1 MFRQK
6 SSFQHKW
13 CTQSNF
19 SEVRTELPGSK
30 VEDYFFLGALSGR
43 AGEWLILCVSLGC
56 ALFISHICSL
66 MEAAVLSVTPSQ
78 LAELR
83 QKHPGIGDL
92 ALNFKRDIDKPL
104 AVILILNTAAHTI
117 GAALAGASFAEL
129 GYSRYMGLF
138 SLAFTLVMVQYTEL
152 LPKTLGVRF
161 NVAILRWAVHPLHI
175 ATIVLAPL
183 IKLTKLINRPFE
195 GRAPARPT
203 PAEEISALAAMARSN
218 QVISSRQERIIRMV
232 PSLSEKSAAEV
243 MIALEDVSFLD
254 ADMSLDD
261 AINATGDD
269 FHTRYPLCI
278 EGDRSRVPGYVNIK
292 EIILAVQHGKGDMK
306 VSDIMRPISFADS
319 DDSASKLLE
328 MFAAQHCHMTI
339 VRDAVSGKTCGLV
352 TLEDIVEELIGDLDD
367 EFDPLPRTFYAPG
380 DNLWV
385 VGGGVSL
392 TQLARDTRLD
402 LPRRTES
409 VSSWFGRE
417 LGKNVKVGD
426 TLTWKNAVLFVRK
439 VRRRQAWEFH
449 LKRRK
454 LL

>member
-1 MFRQK
+1 M
-6 SSFQHKW
+6 
-13 CTQSNF
+13 
-19 SEVRTELPGSK
+19 
-30 VEDYFFLGALSGR
+30 EDYFIFGALPDS
-43 AGEWLILCVSLGC
+43 AENWIIFAVSLAC
-56 ALFISHICSL
+56 ALFVSHLCSL
-66 MEAAVLSVTPSQ
+66 MEAAVLSITPSQ

-83 QKHPGIGDL
+83 QKHPVIGDL
-92 ALNFKRDIDKPL
+92 AQNLKREIDKPL

-117 GAALAGASFAEL
+117 GAAVAGASFSEL
-129 GYSRYMGLF
+129 GYGKYMGVF
-138 SLAFTLVMVQYTEL
+138 SLIFTLVMVQYTEL

-161 NVAILRWAVHPLHI
+161 NVTVLKVAVRPLYI
-175 ATIVLAPL
+175 ATLVLAPL
-183 IKLTKLINRPFE
+183 IKLTKIINRPFE
-195 GRAPARPT
+195 GNAPARPT

-218 QVISSRQERIIRMV
+218 QTISSRQERIIRMV
-232 PSLSEKSAAEV
+232 PSLSEKCAEDV

-306 VSDIMRPISFADS
+306 VSDIMRPIAFADS

-339 VRDAVSGKTCGLV
+339 IREAVSGKTCGLV

-385 VGGGVSL
+385 VGGGVPL
-392 TQLARDTRLD
+392 AQLARDTQLD
-402 LPRRTES
+402 LPRRAES

-417 LGKNVKVGD
+417 LGKQVKVGD
-426 TLTWKNAVLFVRK
+426 RMVWKNAEIFVRK
-439 VRRRQAWEFH
+439 IRRRQAWEFH

-454 LL
+454 LM

>member
-1 MFRQK
+1 MEEYLFI
-6 SSFQHKW
+6 
-13 CTQSNF
+13 
-19 SEVRTELPGSK
+19 
-30 VEDYFFLGALSGR
+30 GALDGA
-43 AGEWLILCVSLGC
+43 AGEWLILCVSLFC
-56 ALFISHICSL
+56 AFFISHICSL

-83 QKHPGIGDL
+83 QKHPATGDL
-92 ALNFKRDIDKPL
+92 AQNLKRDIDKPL

-117 GAALAGASFAEL
+117 GAALAGASFSEL
-129 GYSRYMGLF
+129 GFGRYMGIF
-138 SLAFTLVMVQYTEL
+138 SLVFTLVMVQYTEL

-161 NVAILRWAVHPLHI
+161 NVSILRIVVRPLYL
-175 ATIVLAPL
+175 ATILLSPL
-183 IKLTKLINRPFE
+183 IKLTKFINRPFE
-195 GRAPARPT
+195 GRAPVRPT
-203 PAEEISALAAMARSN
+203 PAEEISALAAMARST
-218 QVISSRQERIIRMV
+218 QAISSRQERIIRMV

-254 ADMSLDD
+254 TDMSLDD

-278 EGDRSRVPGYVNIK
+278 DGDRSRVPGYVNIK

-306 VSDIMRPISFADS
+306 VSDIMRPIAFADS

-339 VRDAVSGKTCGLV
+339 VRDVASGKTCGLV

-385 VGGGVSL
+385 VGGGVPL
-392 TQLARDTRLD
+392 TQLARDTQLD

-449 LKRRK
+449 VKRRK

>member
-1 MFRQK
+1 
-6 SSFQHKW
+6 
-13 CTQSNF
+13 
-19 SEVRTELPGSK
+19 
-30 VEDYFFLGALSGR
+30 
-43 AGEWLILCVSLGC
+43 
-56 ALFISHICSL
+56 
-66 MEAAVLSVTPSQ
+66 MEAAVLSITPSQ

-83 QKHPGIGDL
+83 QKHPAIGEL
-92 ALNFKRDIDKPL
+92 ALDMKREIDKPL

-117 GAALAGASFAEL
+117 GAAVAGASLSEL
-129 GYSRYMGLF
+129 GFGRYMGVF
-138 SLAFTLVMVQYTEL
+138 SLIFTLLMVQYTEL

-161 NVAILRWAVHPLHI
+161 NKSVILVVVRPLKVATVI
-175 ATIVLAPL
+175 LAPL

-203 PAEEISALAAMARSN
+203 PAEEISALAAMARSS
-218 QVISSRQERIIRMV
+218 QAISSRQERIIRMV
-232 PSLSEKSAAEV
+232 PSLSEKSAEEV

-261 AINATGDD
+261 AINATGND

-339 VRDAVSGKTCGLV
+339 VRDVVSGKTCGLV

-380 DNLWV
+380 ENIWV
-385 VGGGVSL
+385 VGGGVPL
-392 TQLARDTRLD
+392 AQLARDTQLD
-402 LPRRTES
+402 LPRRAES

-417 LGKNVKVGD
+417 LGKQVKVGD
-426 TLTWKNAVLFVRK
+426 TLTWKNAVFFVRK
-439 VRRRQAWEFH
+439 IRRRQAWEFH

-454 LL
+454 LM

>member
-1 MFRQK
+1 M
-6 SSFQHKW
+6 
-13 CTQSNF
+13 
-19 SEVRTELPGSK
+19 
-30 VEDYFFLGALSGR
+30 EDYFILGMIPDHAVN
-43 AGEWLILCVSLGC
+43 WVVLCVSIGC
-56 ALFISHICSL
+56 ALTISHLCSL
-66 MEAAVLSVTPSQ
+66 MEAAVLSITPSQ

-83 QKHPGIGDL
+83 QKNPALGNL
-92 ALNFKRDIDKPL
+92 AQQLKREIDKPL

-117 GAALAGASFAEL
+117 GAAEAGAAFSEL
-129 GYSRYMGLF
+129 GYSKYMGIF
-138 SLAFTLVMVQYTEL
+138 SLIFTLVMVQYTEL

-161 NVAILRWAVHPLHI
+161 NTAVLKVAIRPLHV
-175 ATIVLAPL
+175 ATIILAPL
-183 IKLTKLINRPFE
+183 IKLTKFINRPFE

-203 PAEEISALAAMARSN
+203 PAEEISALAAMARSS
-218 QVISSRQERIIRMV
+218 QAISQRQERIIRMV

-261 AINATGDD
+261 AINATGND

-306 VSDIMRPISFADS
+306 VSDIMRPIAFVDS
-319 DDSASKLLE
+319 DDTASKLLE

-339 VRDAVSGKTCGLV
+339 VRDVDSGKTCGLV

-385 VGGGVSL
+385 VGGGVPMS
-392 TQLARDTRLD
+392 QLARDTQLD
-402 LPRRTES
+402 LPRRSES
-409 VSSWFGRE
+409 VSSWFCRE
-417 LGKNVKVGD
+417 LGKQVKVGD

>member
-1 MFRQK
+1 
-6 SSFQHKW
+6 
-13 CTQSNF
+13 
-19 SEVRTELPGSK
+19 
-30 VEDYFFLGALSGR
+30 
-43 AGEWLILCVSLGC
+43 
-56 ALFISHICSL
+56 
-66 MEAAVLSVTPSQ
+66 MEAAVLSITPSQ

-83 QKHPGIGDL
+83 QKHPALGDVAINL
-92 ALNFKRDIDKPL
+92 KREIDKPL

-117 GAALAGASFAEL
+117 GAAVAGASFSEL
-129 GYSRYMGLF
+129 GYGKYMGAF

-161 NVAILRWAVHPLHI
+161 NTSILKVALRPLYW
-175 ATIVLAPL
+175 ATIILAPL

-203 PAEEISALAAMARSN
+203 PAEEISALAAMARSS
-218 QVISSRQERIIRMV
+218 QAISSRQERIIRMV
-232 PSLSEKSAAEV
+232 PSLSEKSAEEV

-261 AINATGDD
+261 AINATGND

-306 VSDIMRPISFADS
+306 VSDIMRPIAFVDS
-319 DDSASKLLE
+319 DDTASKLLE

-385 VGGGVSL
+385 VGGGVPL
-392 TQLARDTRLD
+392 TQLARDTQLD
-402 LPRRTES
+402 LPRRAES
-409 VSSWFGRE
+409 VSAWFGRE
-417 LGKNVKVGD
+417 MGKQVKVGD

-454 LL
+454 LM